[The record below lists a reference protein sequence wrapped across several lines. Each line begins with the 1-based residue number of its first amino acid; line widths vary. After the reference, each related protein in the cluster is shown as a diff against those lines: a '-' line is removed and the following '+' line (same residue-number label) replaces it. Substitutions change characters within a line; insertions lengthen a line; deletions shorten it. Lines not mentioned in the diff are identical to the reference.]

1 MLKVFSTGLIANLI
15 YVLSGA
21 LKQYL
26 IAAQLAVTDVGIY
39 GAWVAQASLLMV
51 LVPLPA
57 YLDVLIKGFS
67 AAPGDHP
74 LRGALVSGV
83 IREMRMISSGIAVML
98 VGALIYALV
107 VGTPHPTLIALLLL
121 LLSQYVGQT
130 ADILL
135 RMYQAHQRY
144 AAFMALRNLP
154 SVALILVMGL
164 DSPMAIVL
172 VELLS
177 AAIVGGLAYRS
188 RPLRLRDRSAVLPP
202 ARLVAGGEQVMLWLA
217 RLVQYVNNSLL
228 RLLVPFIFGAHAT
241 GLFFFACIAQIPAS
255 LFLSVT
261 TQMFGHTLARIQR
274 GEWRV
279 VARIQ
284 FIFLLPNLLYI
295 IAMAL
300 LVPYWSWFM
309 HWIPGLVQYAQIGA
323 LVFAVALYSSV
334 LSSDAQEYLLRSRG
348 LSRMLLQYNLGSIAA
363 QIACLL
369 ACSALGFEIERTI
382 VFCAIVAGLVLIG
395 FSVRSFRF
403 VVGDVVPSR
412 EG

>member
-1 MLKVFSTGLIANLI
+1 MLKLFSTGLVANLI

-26 IAAQLAVTDVGIY
+26 IAAQLVVADVGIY

-67 AAPGDHP
+67 AAPDNHP
-74 LRGALVSGV
+74 LRGALVGGV
-83 IREMRMISSGIAVML
+83 IREMRMLGTGAAVL
-98 VGALIYALV
+98 LAGALIYALV
-107 VGTPHPTLIALLLL
+107 SGTPHPTLIALLLL
-121 LLSQYVGQT
+121 LVSQYVGQT

-144 AAFMALRNLP
+144 AAFMATRNLP
-154 SVALILVMGL
+154 SVALILLLGL
-164 DSPMAIVL
+164 DSPTAIVL

-188 RPLRLRDRSAVLPP
+188 RPLRLRDRSAALPP
-202 ARLVAGGEQVMLWLA
+202 ARLIAAGEQVMLWLA
-217 RLVQYVNNSLL
+217 RLVQYVNASLL
-228 RLLVPFIFGAHAT
+228 RLVVPFIFGAHAT

-274 GEWRV
+274 GEWRAA
-279 VARIQ
+279 ARIQ
-284 FIFLLPNLLYI
+284 FIFLLPNLLYV

-300 LVPYWSWFM
+300 LVPYWAWFM

-348 LSRMLLQYNLGSIAA
+348 LSSMLLQYNLGSIAA
-363 QIACLL
+363 QIVCLL
-369 ACSALGFEIERTI
+369 GCSALGFEIERTI
-382 VFCAIVAGLVLIG
+382 MFCAIVAGMVLIG

-403 VVGDVVPSR
+403 VIGDGVR
-412 EG
+412 AA